1 MTDKYIHIEY
11 NSEKQ
16 DDLTKPCLAVFP
28 QNFPN
33 VDELN
38 LGFKWGYFTNKD
50 KKIKDDKMLIGQNE
64 KITYESKSRIQNNN
78 SE

>member
-16 DDLTKPCLAVFP
+16 EEFTNPSLAVFS
-28 QNFPN
+28 QNFPKLEEIN
-33 VDELN
+33 K
-38 LGFKWGYFTNKD
+38 GFKWGIFTNKD
-50 KKIKDDKMLIGQNE
+50 KKIKDDKMLVGEND
-64 KITYESKSRIQNNN
+64 KITYESKSKTNNNN